1 MKKMIYQV
9 CVGDTPPP
17 YYKTCI
23 QSVKDYC
30 ERHGIHHVIQREPI
44 LKIRPLNSKRSK
56 DAVERMGYLPIYEKE
71 NAFNY
76 LDEYDQICIVDAD
89 IFIRESA
96 PDIFNE
102 LDDDTVFAGVLE
114 KDMPLTPEYQK
125 KIQAYS
131 QGQYGKI
138 HKECSSWPQGPFGY
152 AFYNMGLM
160 LFSSKIKDYL
170 NGETPEQFIRR
181 PEFQRFVDGEGSWRW
196 STDQTLLNYWVRK
209 SGMQLKNLDWRWNA
223 LFKAVTDDKILDSYF
238 IHFFLSANLP
248 KKGGEIIDIVRDLD
262 QASEVTYRHH

>member
-1 MKKMIYQV
+1 MIYQV
-9 CVGDTPPP
+9 CVGDTPPL

-23 QSVKDYC
+23 QSVAEYC
-30 ERHGIHHVIQREPI
+30 KRHNIDHIIQREPI
-44 LKIRPLNSKRSK
+44 LKIKPINSRRSENALK
-56 DAVERMGYLPIYEKE
+56 MGYLPIYEKE

-76 LDEYDQICIVDAD
+76 LDDYDQICIVDAD

-96 PDIFNE
+96 PNIFDE
-102 LDDDTVFAGVLE
+102 LKDDTVFAGVLE
-114 KDMPLTPEYQK
+114 KDMPLTPQYVN
-125 KIQAYS
+125 KIKAYS
-131 QGQYGKI
+131 DGQYKPLQ
-138 HKECSSWPQGPFGY
+138 KEVSDWETGSDFGY

-160 LFSSKIKDYL
+160 LFTNKIKTYL

-209 SGMQLKNLDWRWNA
+209 SGMKLQNLDWRWNA
-223 LFKAVTDDKILDSYF
+223 LFKAVTDKKILDSYF

-248 KKGGEIIDIVRDLD
+248 KKGAEIIDIVRDLD
-262 QASEVTYRHH
+262 RAADVKYRHY